1 MPVPPRASSTGPR
14 ATAVVQGT
22 ARPRHRAGAVGHAA
36 WRYVRILVP
45 AAALWYLIARWV
57 GNEVI
62 LPTPVSVAGALAG
75 AFGDGSLQSSVGV
88 SLARLGIGFGIAVAV
103 GLPVG
108 VAMGLSTTARFLIDP
123 LVELVRP
130 ISGIAWI
137 PLALLLF
144 GVGNSIIIYII
155 FYGCLFPILVN
166 SVAGVRDVD
175 EHLIQAARTLGL
187 GWSRITSMVVLPG
200 ALPTILTG
208 ARIGIGTGWMS
219 LVAAELVGAHS
230 GLGFSVQ
237 YFSTVLRTPL
247 MIGYIVVIG
256 VLGLLT
262 NLVLVGLQRLVTPW
276 APRES

>member
-1 MPVPPRASSTGPR
+1 MHDR
-14 ATAVVQGT
+14 
-22 ARPRHRAGAVGHAA
+22 AVGIGHVA
-36 WRYVRILVP
+36 WQYLRVLVP

-62 LPTPVSVAGALAG
+62 LPTPVSVVGALAG
-75 AFGDGSLQSSVGV
+75 AAGDGSLQSSVLV
-88 SLARLGIGFGIAVAV
+88 SLARLGIGFGVAVAI

-108 VAMGLSTTARFLIDP
+108 VAMGLSTTVRSLVDP
-123 LVELVRP
+123 LVELLRP

-144 GVGNSIIIYII
+144 GVGNSIIVYII
-155 FYGCLFPILVN
+155 FYGCIFPILVN

-175 EHLIQAARTLGL
+175 THLIQAARTLGL
-187 GWSRITSMVVLPG
+187 GWWRITSMVVLPG

-237 YFSTVLRTPL
+237 YYSTVLRTPL
-247 MIGYIVVIG
+247 MIGFIVVIG
-256 VLGLLT
+256 LLGLVT
-262 NLVLVGLQRLVTPW
+262 NLLLMGLQRLVTPW
-276 APRES
+276 APWES